1 MRSSARNAPAALC
14 ALAWCLPTAAIEAPP
29 QTAGASAPSAYI
41 ERLEAALLLQ
51 TLNADLLSHDSAT
64 ATLQRWCDVHQLA
77 SPARITAERARGV
90 QKPLTPVQREQLHLG
105 PADEVRYRNV
115 RLRCGELVLSE
126 ADNWYVPARLT
137 PEMNRLLET
146 TDTPFGVAVKS
157 LHFQRHTLSV
167 ELLWQPLPAG
177 WEMKSSPSGAAAGEL
192 CFPLHVLQHRA
203 LLTLPDG
210 TPMSEVVETYTSN
223 LLTLP
228 RFAPAHAC

>member
-1 MRSSARNAPAALC
+1 MRRSARNAAAALC
-14 ALAWCLPTAAIEAPP
+14 ALALCVPAAAIGAPP
-29 QTAGASAPSAYI
+29 QTAAASAPSAYI

-77 SPARITAERARGV
+77 SPARITAERARDV

-146 TDTPFGVAVKS
+146 TDIPFGAAVQS
-157 LHFQRHTLSV
+157 LHFQRHTLSA
-167 ELLWQPLPAG
+167 ELLWQPLPAD
-177 WEMKSSPSGAAAGEL
+177 WEMKSWARGAAAGEL

-210 TPMSEVVETYTSN
+210 TPISEVVETYTSN
-223 LLTLP
+223 VLAIP
-228 RFAPAHAC
+228 RFAPAHSC